1 MKLLFATHN
10 DHKTQEIRDILISEG
25 LDLELIS
32 LKDLMDQDEII
43 EEGETLE
50 ANALSKAREGYKR
63 YHLDCFSDDT
73 GLEVDSLQG
82 RPGVYSARFAGPEC
96 RAEDNI
102 NKLLNELSGHSN
114 RTARFRTVIALIL
127 NGEEYLF
134 EGVVEGEIL
143 QERRGTKG
151 FGYDPVFI
159 PNGSDK
165 SFAEMSE
172 TEKNNISHRGRAIKA
187 LTQFLKRLE

>member
-32 LKDLMDQDEII
+32 LKDLMDQEEII